1 MFAWPSKDP
10 DEVLDYQIDWATDRL
25 DEGETITTTLW
36 QVESGDVVI
45 DSDEELDGVTTVWLS
60 GGTVD
65 TSSIVLNRIT
75 TSAGR
80 IYDQS
85 CRLRVRTK

>member
-85 CRLRVRTK
+85 CRLRIRTK

>member
-1 MFAWPSKDP
+1 MFSWPPKDP

-60 GGTVD
+60 GGTVNT
-65 TSSIVLNRIT
+65 TSVVLNRVT
-75 TSAGR
+75 TSEGR

-85 CRLRVRTK
+85 CRLRIRTK